1 MYPLGAADSG
11 PAVRIS
17 QMRAALSQLCDLD
30 VVAGLRWK
38 RAAMLARYAAAGR
51 LRRLDGIYVE
61 SSTFLPAPSDLA
73 FLALAR
79 ALRIP
84 VMTFIR
90 DAYPLFPE
98 YFEATSVK
106 RRAASRLFMPAFRSL
121 MAVSDMV
128 AFPSPGLARLF
139 GGAGAR
145 AILLPPGASAPVRV
159 ARSPNAHRLLHV
171 GGVRWSALGGDLM
184 LRAVERARAA
194 GNDVRLTCVC
204 RPGDEPA
211 ERPSWLEIVR
221 ASGDGIHALL
231 DDTFATLIARRRGA
245 YNDLAVPIKVM
256 EYLSY
261 GRPMLVTD
269 CTETAR
275 IVRDAGAGLVVR
287 DTAEALAEG
296 IGRLFAAPAAEL
308 DAFSEA
314 ALVAAERNSWHA
326 RARQVLDLLTKPGG

>member
-1 MYPLGAADSG
+1 MYPLGAEDSG
-11 PAVRIS
+11 PTVRITRI
-17 QMRAALSQLCDLD
+17 RAALAQLCDLD
-30 VVAGLRWK
+30 VVAGLRWT
-38 RAAMLARYAAAGR
+38 RTAMLARYAAAGR

-61 SSTFLPAPSDLA
+61 SSTFLPAPADLA

-79 ALRIP
+79 GLHIP

-106 RRAASRLFMPAFRSL
+106 RRMARRLFMPAFRSL
-121 MAVSDMV
+121 MAASDMV
-128 AFPSPGLARLF
+128 AFPSPGLARVF
-139 GGAGAR
+139 GRAGDR
-145 AILLPPGASAPVRV
+145 AVILPPGASAPVHV
-159 ARSPNAHRLLHV
+159 ARSPGANRLLHV
-171 GGVRWSALGGDLM
+171 GGVRWSALGGDLL

-204 RPGDEPA
+204 RPGDEPT
-211 ERPSWLEIVR
+211 ERPSWLDIAHTSR
-221 ASGDGIHALL
+221 DGIHALL
-231 DDTFATLIARRRGA
+231 DDTFATVIARRRGA

-261 GRPMLVTD
+261 GRPLLVTD

-275 IVRDAGAGLVVR
+275 IVRDARAGLVVA

-308 DAFSEA
+308 DALSEA
-314 ALVAAERNSWHA
+314 ARVAAERNSWDA
-326 RARQVLDLLTKPGG
+326 RARQVLDLLTPPGE